1 MGAHGEAQEGDS
13 SMQQVRSRFGE
24 LRPPLRGPEE
34 AAFEAQR
41 CLFCGDAYAKA
52 PCTVA
57 CPADIDVPGFIRAIA
72 DGSRDQA
79 ADIIFAEN
87 PVGGSCARVCPTQE
101 LCEGACVLNHD
112 GERPVSI
119 ARLQRYATDSRLMQ
133 GHPAATAPAAAGGKV
148 AVIGAGPSGLACASV
163 LRSLGLSVTVFDA
176 RGAVGGLV
184 RYAIAPYRLWASP
197 LDEEA
202 QQLIARGV
210 DFQLGRAIDGP
221 EALRALERE
230 YDAIYLG
237 VGLGEDTMLD
247 LPGKDL
253 PGVHAALPWIEALKA
268 GEMPPLGERVA
279 VIGGGN
285 TAIDV
290 AREALRLGAREVT
303 MLYRRTQAEM
313 PAYGFEV
320 EEAAE
325 EGVRFLW
332 LTIPAAYVGKGH
344 VEGVTCRYARLSE
357 PDESGR
363 RRPEEVP
370 GTDFVFPCDTVIT
383 ALGQN
388 PRKTF
393 LGWIEGLELKGGRIV
408 VDEETGQT
416 GNPKYFAGGDAVNG
430 GATAVEAVR
439 EAKRAALAIARR
451 LEGVTA

>member
-1 MGAHGEAQEGDS
+1 MH
-13 SMQQVRSRFGE
+13 QVRSRFGE
-24 LRPPLRGPEE
+24 LRPPLKGPDE
-34 AAFEAQR
+34 AAFEAER
-41 CLFCGDAYAKA
+41 CLFCGDTYAKA

-72 DGSRDQA
+72 EGNRNQA

-119 ARLQRYATDSRLMQ
+119 ARLQRYATDSRLVQ
-133 GHPAATAPAAAGGKV
+133 GRPLDTQKAAGSAKV

-163 LRSLGLSVTVFDA
+163 LTGLGLQVTVFDA
-176 RGAVGGLV
+176 RAAVGGLV

-210 DFQLGRAIDGP
+210 EFQLGRSIDGP
-221 EALRALERE
+221 DALRALESE
-230 YDAIYLG
+230 YEAIYLG

-253 PGVHAALPWIEALKA
+253 AGVQAALPWIEALKA
-268 GEMPPLGERVA
+268 GMMPPLGERVA

-320 EEAAE
+320 EEARE

-332 LTIPAAYVGKGH
+332 LIIPIGYVGKGH

-357 PDESGR
+357 ADVSGR
-363 RRPEEVP
+363 RRPEEIQ

-388 PRKTF
+388 PRQEF
-393 LGWIEGLELKGGRIV
+393 LGWIPGLEVKGGRIV

-451 LEGVTA
+451 LEEVRA

>member
-1 MGAHGEAQEGDS
+1 
-13 SMQQVRSRFGE
+13 
-24 LRPPLRGPEE
+24 
-34 AAFEAQR
+34 
-41 CLFCGDAYAKA
+41 
-52 PCTVA
+52 
-57 CPADIDVPGFIRAIA
+57 
-72 DGSRDQA
+72 
-79 ADIIFAEN
+79 
-87 PVGGSCARVCPTQE
+87 
-101 LCEGACVLNHD
+101 VLNHD
-112 GERPVSI
+112 GDRPVSI
-119 ARLQRYATDSRLMQ
+119 ARLQRYATDSRLMH
-133 GHPAATAPAAAGGKV
+133 GRAEGEAPAAIGGKV

-176 RGAVGGLV
+176 RTAVGGLV

-202 QQLIARGV
+202 QQLVARGV
-210 DFQLGRAIDGP
+210 EFQLGRAIDGP
-221 EALRALERE
+221 EALKALESE

-247 LPGKDL
+247 LPGKNL

-290 AREALRLGAREVT
+290 AREAMRLGAREVT

-332 LTIPAAYVGKGH
+332 LTIPVSYVGKGH

-393 LGWIEGLELKGGRIV
+393 LGWIEGLELRGGRIA
-408 VDEETGQT
+408 VDPTTGQT
-416 GNPKYFAGGDAVNG
+416 GNPKYYAGGDAVNG

-451 LEGVTA
+451 LEEVRA

>member
-1 MGAHGEAQEGDS
+1 
-13 SMQQVRSRFGE
+13 MQQVRSRFGE
-24 LRPPLRGPEE
+24 LRPPLKGPQE
-34 AAFEAQR
+34 AAFEAER

-72 DGSRDQA
+72 QGDRQRA
-79 ADIIFAEN
+79 ADIIFADN

-119 ARLQRYATDSRLMQ
+119 ARLQRYATDLTLLS
-133 GHPAATAPAAAGGKV
+133 GGPAAQDGRTTRGKV

-163 LRSLGLSVTVFDA
+163 LQSLGLGVTVFDA
-176 RGAVGGLV
+176 RAAVGGLV

-210 DFQLGRAIDGP
+210 EFRLGQAIDGP
-221 EALRALERE
+221 EVLRRLEAE

-237 VGLGEDTMLD
+237 IGLGEDTMLD

-253 PGVHAALPWIEALKA
+253 AGVHAALPWIEALKA

-290 AREALRLGAREVT
+290 AREAVRLGAREVT

-320 EEAAE
+320 EEARE
-325 EGVRFLW
+325 EGVRFMW
-332 LTIPAAYVGKGH
+332 LTIPIAYSGKGH

-357 PDESGR
+357 PDASGR

-370 GTDFVFPCDTVIT
+370 GTDFMFPCDTVIT

-388 PRKTF
+388 PRSTF
-393 LGWIEGLELKGGRIV
+393 LSWIEGVELKGGRIV
-408 VDEETGQT
+408 VDPLTGQT

-430 GATAVEAVR
+430 GATAVEAVGG
-439 EAKRAALAIARR
+439 AKRAALAIARQV
-451 LEGVTA
+451 EGVHA

>member
-1 MGAHGEAQEGDS
+1 
-13 SMQQVRSRFGE
+13 MQQVRSRFGE

-34 AAFEAQR
+34 AAFEAER
-41 CLFCGDAYAKA
+41 CLYCGDVYAKA

-72 DGSRDQA
+72 EDDRDSA

-112 GERPVSI
+112 GDRPVSI
-119 ARLQRYATDSRLMQ
+119 ARLQRYATDSRLMH
-133 GHPAATAPAAAGGKV
+133 GRAEGEAPAAIGGKV

-176 RGAVGGLV
+176 RTAVGGLV

-202 QQLIARGV
+202 QQLVARGV
-210 DFQLGRAIDGP
+210 EFQLGRAIDGP
-221 EALRALERE
+221 EALKALESE

-247 LPGKDL
+247 LPGKNL

-290 AREALRLGAREVT
+290 AREAMRLGAREVT

-332 LTIPAAYVGKGH
+332 LTIPVSYVGKGH

-393 LGWIEGLELKGGRIV
+393 LGWIEGLELRGGRIA
-408 VDEETGQT
+408 VDPTTGQT
-416 GNPKYFAGGDAVNG
+416 GNPKYYAGGDAVNG

-451 LEGVTA
+451 LEEVRA